1 MLCLKVSCN
10 DMYAVTSVKHEA
22 YRSTV
27 VNYVHSLFDID
38 PFEFFLVCEVRSNDI
53 SVVVKLF
60 RVIE

>member
-1 MLCLKVSCN
+1 
-10 DMYAVTSVKHEA
+10 MYAVTSVKHEA